1 MKRSLIL
8 LGAVTATLASCS
20 KSEVVDVNDSQ
31 AIGFET
37 FVNKSTRA
45 VTNDEGTVT
54 NKLLDFYVY
63 GGSNES
69 QNLFAGD
76 KVYRSSDLTPGSMTT
91 PSIGLKTVPISSQP
105 SVREREPIF
114 PPILV
119 IATATWS

>member
-45 VTNDEGTVT
+45 VTNDER
-54 NKLLDFYVY
+54 Y
-63 GGSNES
+63 GN
-69 QNLFAGD
+69 Q
-76 KVYRSSDLTPGSMTT
+76 
-91 PSIGLKTVPISSQP
+91 
-105 SVREREPIF
+105 
-114 PPILV
+114 
-119 IATATWS
+119 

>member
-1 MKRSLIL
+1 MD
-8 LGAVTATLASCS
+8 AVTATLASCS

-76 KVYRSSDLTPGSMTT
+76 KVYRSSASDPWKYDNTKYC
-91 PSIGLKTVPISSQP
+91 LKSY
-105 SVREREPIF
+105 
-114 PPILV
+114 L
-119 IATATWS
+119 

>member
-54 NKLLDFYVY
+54 N
-63 GGSNES
+63 
-69 QNLFAGD
+69 
-76 KVYRSSDLTPGSMTT
+76 
-91 PSIGLKTVPISSQP
+91 IGLKTVPISSQP

>member
-45 VTNDEGTVT
+45 VTNDEGTVMIFMST
-54 NKLLDFYVY
+54 EVQMKARICLPVIRFT
-63 GGSNES
+63 EA
-69 QNLFAGD
+69 QH
-76 KVYRSSDLTPGSMTT
+76 LTPGSMTT

>member
-76 KVYRSSDLTPGSMTT
+76 KVYRSS

>member
-69 QNLFAGD
+69 H
-76 KVYRSSDLTPGSMTT
+76 LTPGSMTT

>member
-54 NKLLDFYVY
+54 NKLLEVQMKARICLPVIRFT
-63 GGSNES
+63 EA
-69 QNLFAGD
+69 QH
-76 KVYRSSDLTPGSMTT
+76 LTPGSMTT

>member
-63 GGSNES
+63 GGS
-69 QNLFAGD
+69 
-76 KVYRSSDLTPGSMTT
+76 T

>member
-76 KVYRSSDLTPGSMTT
+76 KVYRSSASDPWKYDNTKYWFKNRNL
-91 PSIGLKTVPISSQP
+91 
-105 SVREREPIF
+105 
-114 PPILV
+114 
-119 IATATWS
+119 

>member
-45 VTNDEGTVT
+45 LTNDEGTVT
-54 NKLLDFYVY
+54 N
-63 GGSNES
+63 
-69 QNLFAGD
+69 
-76 KVYRSSDLTPGSMTT
+76 
-91 PSIGLKTVPISSQP
+91 
-105 SVREREPIF
+105 
-114 PPILV
+114 
-119 IATATWS
+119 

>member
-69 QNLFAGD
+69 QNLRFTEAQH
-76 KVYRSSDLTPGSMTT
+76 LTPGSMTT

>member
-37 FVNKSTRA
+37 FVNKSARA

-54 NKLLDFYVY
+54 NKLLDLSTEVQMKARICLPVIRFT
-63 GGSNES
+63 EA
-69 QNLFAGD
+69 QH
-76 KVYRSSDLTPGSMTT
+76 LTPGSMTT